1 MSERE
6 KSSVAE
12 MLGEFFRE
20 QAILILV
27 FVPLESFRSANSQVR
42 VLLEMIGAT
51 LLVSS
56 GFLLLGIVIE
66 RGRR

>member
-1 MSERE
+1 LSERE

-20 QAILILV
+20 LAILILV
-27 FVPLESFRSANSQVR
+27 FVPLQSFRSANSQVR

-56 GFLLLGIVIE
+56 GFLLLGIAIE

>member
-1 MSERE
+1 
-6 KSSVAE
+6 

-20 QAILILV
+20 LAILILV
-27 FVPLESFRSANSQVR
+27 FVPLESFRSANGQVR
-42 VLLEMIGAT
+42 VLREMIGAT

-56 GFLLLGIVIE
+56 GFLLLGVAIE

>member
-1 MSERE
+1 LSERE

-27 FVPLESFRSANSQVR
+27 FVPLESFRSANSPVR

>member
-1 MSERE
+1 
-6 KSSVAE
+6 